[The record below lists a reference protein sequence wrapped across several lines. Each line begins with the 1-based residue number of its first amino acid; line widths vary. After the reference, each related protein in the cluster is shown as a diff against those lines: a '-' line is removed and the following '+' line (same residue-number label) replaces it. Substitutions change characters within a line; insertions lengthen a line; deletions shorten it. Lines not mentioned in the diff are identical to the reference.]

1 MKRLLITTL
10 IIGVAVAFGVGA
22 LHASKTM
29 AGFEGV
35 AAQLVSNYADATRIV
50 SEKWQYVFVLLI
62 ALAVCWLTLSNV
74 PRWRSRLLVG
84 LFLVELFAL
93 SWVCSL
99 YRIFFQPIPSVLALV
114 FALAIAEGWSA
125 FLRRDRSHLLRT
137 FFADRL
143 SKKEFRNLNDGTTPF
158 DVEPK
163 AYDVSVVVCDLGN
176 KFATGRIRGGGL
188 AFAEDSEP
196 AAFAE
201 ATLKFIRETAEHLT
215 KEGAFLHAADG
226 EGVVAFFGF
235 PVPNSEHAEKAV
247 RVVLDLMKTREGR
260 ERNEKISDNWQ
271 IRVGIS
277 SGVIIAGALKDSQRP
292 LLLTSGEPI
301 ELARRFCALNDLYGS
316 NALIDTPIF
325 DRVSETVVARP
336 IDFVSGLNSHDRI
349 EIYEPLWL
357 AADATP
363 EHIARRDSFWS
374 AVVLYREKRW
384 AEAYN
389 EFQKARGSEEEEDP
403 PLQFYLR
410 RLEPLLLQLTESPF
424 ESI

>member
-22 LHASKTM
+22 LHASKAM
-29 AGFEGV
+29 AGLEAV
-35 AAQLVSNYADATRIV
+35 AAQLVSDYAGATRII
-50 SEKWQYVFVLLI
+50 SEKWQYVFVLLV
-62 ALAVCWLTLSNV
+62 ALGASWLSLSKV
-74 PRWRSRLLVG
+74 PRWRSRLLLG
-84 LFLVELFAL
+84 LFLVELFVL
-93 SWVCSL
+93 YWVCSL

-114 FALAIAEGWSA
+114 FASAIAEGWSA
-125 FLRRDRSHLLRT
+125 FLRRDRSHLVRT

-143 SKKEFRNLNDGTTPF
+143 SNKEFRGLSDGTTPF

-163 AYDVSVVVCDLGN
+163 PYDVSVVVCSLDN
-176 KFATGRIRGGGL
+176 KFTFGEG
-188 AFAEDSEP
+188 SKP

-201 ATLKFIRETAEHLT
+201 ATSRFIRETAAHLT
-215 KEGAFLHAADG
+215 KEGAYLHAADG

-235 PVPNSEHAEKAV
+235 PVPNSEHAQKGA
-247 RVVLDLMKTREGR
+247 RVVLDMMKNSREDK
-260 ERNEKISDNWQ
+260 ERNEEISGN
-271 IRVGIS
+271 IRAGVS

-301 ELARRFCALNDLYGS
+301 ELARRFCALNHLYGS
-316 NALIDTPIF
+316 NALMDTRTF
-325 DRVSETVVARP
+325 DQVSETVVARP
-336 IDFVSGLNSHDRI
+336 IDFVSGLNSHDRL
-349 EIYEPLWL
+349 EIYEPLWP
-357 AADATP
+357 AAEATP

-389 EFQKARGSEEEEDP
+389 EFQKARGSEKEEDP
-403 PLQFYLR
+403 PLEFYLR